1 MTQRDTSEENVKNAR
16 LREDRP
22 PNFLFRIDDM
32 KNVDARVVKC
42 TGNSQETSKFF

>member
-16 LREDRP
+16 LQEDRL
-22 PNFLFRIDDM
+22 PNFIFRIDDK
-32 KNVDARVVKC
+32 KNVDARVVKF